1 MGAFVNEQIYSDCPT
16 TFALI
21 AALTTILPREPQ
33 QIEVEQAA
41 FKKPL
46 NERPYGGAERQSL
59 YQPKTEINKEEIS
72 GESQAFDSC
81 CYQIIESL
89 RF

>member
-1 MGAFVNEQIYSDCPT
+1 MSDRLQLLATLSMIIPPLSHNQLK
-16 TFALI
+16 LI
-21 AALTTILPREPQ
+21 RHLKE
-33 QIEVEQAA
+33 
-41 FKKPL
+41 PL